1 MNQNRL
7 DKLGDWKAPLVLL
20 AFALLTIQTAGVAN
34 MASTT
39 TTTHTR
45 TKITT
50 TLTETTTATS
60 SALGSRP
67 FLVLVVLLAA
77 AASIAVV
84 GGYLWGKRRARKHLL
99 GAST

>member
-1 MNQNRL
+1 MSSHHL
-7 DKLGDWKAPLVLL
+7 AKAGGRKAALILLVLSVFL
-20 AFALLTIQTAGVAN
+20 VQAIDSAA
-34 MASTT
+34 MAST

-60 SALGSRP
+60 NALGSRA
-67 FLVLVVLLAA
+67 FFVLVILLAG

-84 GGYLWGKRRARKHLL
+84 GGYVWGKRRTRKNLL
-99 GAST
+99 GA